1 MDVGASVVRAG
12 VAPTAFNKRSEIAL
26 KTSIRDVETAVGRIN
41 RRIACHARGI
51 HAVECIGTGLDASEE
66 VIGLRN
72 PQKMAR
78 TVLRKLRTYPGN
90 DRSKVFLLK
99 GATDPKAVED
109 LSIDIH
115 FSQCAGG
122 DASKILVL
130 STLND
135 SP

>member
-1 MDVGASVVRAG
+1 MRAG
-12 VAPTAFNKRSEIAL
+12 VAPTAFNKGSEIAL
-26 KTSIRDVETAVGRIN
+26 KTSIRDVETTVRRIN
-41 RRIACHARGI
+41 RRIARNARGI
-51 HAVECIGTGLDASEE
+51 DAVECIGTGFDATEE
-66 VIGLRN
+66 IVRFGN

-78 TVLRKLRTYPGN
+78 TVLWKFRTHPGN
-90 DRSKVFLLK
+90 NRSEVLLLESS
-99 GATDPKAVED
+99 ADPKAVED